1 MIARSWGRIV
11 VVSSTAGLA
20 AESPSDSAYTAGKHG
35 VVGLVRAAAL
45 DLAPHGTTCNAVC
58 PGWVRTEMAEASAR
72 AEAERR
78 QISSDDVWAERA
90 AGYAAGRVV
99 EVDEITA
106 TILFLASPQASGI
119 SGEAIRVA
127 LGNQF

>member
-1 MIARSWGRIV
+1 
-11 VVSSTAGLA
+11 
-20 AESPSDSAYTAGKHG
+20 
-35 VVGLVRAAAL
+35 
-45 DLAPHGTTCNAVC
+45 
-58 PGWVRTEMAEASAR
+58 MAEGSAS